1 MATRSQLD
9 LFGKAPPAEGD
20 DAAKPAP
27 AKRAASRGPK
37 APKKSAAAGGSAP
50 LEEGGPTAPSP
61 AREEVASPTPPIA
74 VGEPVEESP
83 PAPQE
88 PRVYGV
94 GELARRI
101 KGTLE
106 TAFGEVLVRGE
117 ISNLRQPGSG
127 HLYFSLKDDTGS
139 LRAVLFRGQAR
150 LLRFR
155 PANGQEVVARGRVG
169 FYEASGDAQLVCAW
183 LDPVGAGALALAFE
197 QRKAKLEAEGLFDR
211 ARKRPLPFLPKR
223 IGVVTSPT
231 GAAIHDFVRILHRR
245 FPRIEVLV
253 APARVQGAGAA
264 EEIAAGVERLG
275 RRGDCDLI
283 VVTRGG
289 GSIEDLW
296 AFNEEVVARA
306 IAASPVPVV
315 SAVGHE
321 VDFTIADFVAD
332 VRAPT
337 PSGAAELIAP
347 VERDLRAALAVARS
361 RLHRAAASALDARRA
376 RAHRLQARLGDPA
389 RRIAD
394 ERLSLDGM
402 RQRACEAMRAML
414 RAERRGLADRQA
426 SLRTANPVA
435 RLQLQSRRLSQ
446 LAERLRHAGRGVVS
460 RRRETSRL
468 LARELRSPRERI
480 LREARI
486 LGAMRERLD
495 AATLRSVREKRW
507 RLEERGAE
515 LRALSPLRVLARGYS
530 IAFAASGA
538 VLLRA
543 SDARP
548 GDRIHLELHDGA
560 LDVEVKGEA
569 APKKPS
575 PIDPHRDGR

>member
-1 MATRSQLD
+1 MARE
-9 LFGKAPPAEGD
+9 PATQQ
-20 DAAKPAP
+20 
-27 AKRAASRGPK
+27 GPK
-37 APKKSAAAGGSAP
+37 
-50 LEEGGPTAPSP
+50 
-61 AREEVASPTPPIA
+61 
-74 VGEPVEESP
+74 
-83 PAPQE
+83 
-88 PRVYGV
+88 VYGV

-106 TAFGEVLVRGE
+106 AEFGEVLVRGE

-127 HLYFSLKDDTGS
+127 HLYFSLKDDAGS

-155 PANGQEVVARGRVG
+155 PENGQEVVARGRIG
-169 FYEASGDAQLVCAW
+169 FYEASGDAQIVCSW

-197 QRKAKLEAEGLFDR
+197 QRKAKLQAEGLFDE
-211 ARKRPLPFLPKR
+211 ARKRPLPFLPR
-223 IGVVTSPT
+223 RVGVVTSPT

-245 FPRIEVLV
+245 FPRIEVLI

-275 RRGDCDLI
+275 ARGDCDLV

-306 IAASPVPVV
+306 IAACPAPVV

-321 VDFTIADFVAD
+321 VDVTIADFVAD

-347 VERDLRAALAVARS
+347 VERELRAALAVARS
-361 RLHRAAASALDARRA
+361 RLHRATVGGLEARRA
-376 RAHRLQARLGDPA
+376 RAHRLLARLGDPS

-394 ERLSLDGM
+394 ERLSLDGR
-402 RQRACEAMRAML
+402 RQRACEAIRARL
-414 RAERRGLADRQA
+414 RDEGRALVGRQEALRR
-426 SLRTANPVA
+426 SNPVA
-435 RLQLQSRRLSQ
+435 KLQIQSRRLARLS
-446 LAERLRHAGRGVVS
+446 ERLRHAGRAIAP
-460 RRRETSRL
+460 RRRETLRL

-480 LREARI
+480 LGEARR
-486 LGAMRERLD
+486 LGSLRDRLD
-495 AATLRSVREKRW
+495 GATSRTLREKRS
-507 RLEERGAE
+507 RLEERAAE

-538 VLLRA
+538 VLYRA
-543 SDARP
+543 DDAKP
-548 GDRIHLELHDGA
+548 GDRLHLELRDGA
-560 LDVEVKGEA
+560 LEVEVKGRA
-569 APKKPS
+569 APRKPS
-575 PIDPHRDGR
+575 AGADAEGDGAEPAAIDPRAGGR

>member
-1 MATRSQLD
+1 MARER
-9 LFGKAPPAEGD
+9 APVQQ
-20 DAAKPAP
+20 
-27 AKRAASRGPK
+27 GPK
-37 APKKSAAAGGSAP
+37 
-50 LEEGGPTAPSP
+50 
-61 AREEVASPTPPIA
+61 
-74 VGEPVEESP
+74 
-83 PAPQE
+83 
-88 PRVYGV
+88 VYGV

-106 TAFGEVLVRGE
+106 AEFGEVLVRGE

-127 HLYFSLKDDTGS
+127 HLYFSLKDDAGS

-155 PANGQEVVARGRVG
+155 PDNGQEVVARGRVG
-169 FYEASGDAQLVCAW
+169 FYEASGDAQLVCSW

-197 QRKAKLEAEGLFDR
+197 QRKAKLEAEGLFDK
-211 ARKRPLPFLPKR
+211 ARKRPLPFLPR
-223 IGVVTSPT
+223 RVGVVTSPT

-245 FPRIEVLV
+245 FPRIEVLI

-275 RRGDCDLI
+275 KRGDCDVV

-306 IAASPVPVV
+306 IAACPVPVV

-321 VDFTIADFVAD
+321 VDVTIADFVAD

-337 PSGAAELIAP
+337 PSGAAEMIAP
-347 VERDLRAALAVARS
+347 VERELRAGVAVARS
-361 RLHRAAASALDARRA
+361 RLHRAAAGGLDARRA
-376 RAHRLQARLGDPA
+376 RAHRLLARVGDPS

-394 ERLSLDGM
+394 ERLSLDGL
-402 RQRACEAMRAML
+402 RQRACEAIRGQL
-414 RAERRGLADRQA
+414 RDERRGLAGRQE
-426 SLRTANPVA
+426 SLRRTNPVA
-435 RLQLQSRRLSQ
+435 KLQLQSRRLAQ
-446 LAERLRHAGRGVVS
+446 LAERLRHAGRAAAP
-460 RRRETSRL
+460 RRREALRL
-468 LARELRSPRERI
+468 LSRELRSPRERI

-486 LGAMRERLD
+486 LGALRERLEG
-495 AATLRSVREKRW
+495 AASRDVRGRRS
-507 RLEERGAE
+507 RLEERAAE

-543 SDARP
+543 SDAKT
-548 GDRIHLELHDGA
+548 GDRLHLELHDGA
-560 LDVEVKGEA
+560 LDVEVKGA
-569 APKKPS
+569 ASPRKPS
-575 PIDPHRDGR
+575 PIDPRKGGR